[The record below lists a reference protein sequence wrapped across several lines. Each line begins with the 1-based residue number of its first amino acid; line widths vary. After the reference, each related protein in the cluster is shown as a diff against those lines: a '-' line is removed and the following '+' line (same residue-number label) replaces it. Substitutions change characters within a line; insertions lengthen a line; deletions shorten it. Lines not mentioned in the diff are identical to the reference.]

1 MHHRNF
7 RPLRLVVGGFDV
19 AREMRGYL
27 ASRKLALQAIH
38 AIRFGRRSIG
48 LGPVVTRGLD
58 LGDSEAPSAL
68 WVLDS

>member
-1 MHHRNF
+1 M
-7 RPLRLVVGGFDV
+7 